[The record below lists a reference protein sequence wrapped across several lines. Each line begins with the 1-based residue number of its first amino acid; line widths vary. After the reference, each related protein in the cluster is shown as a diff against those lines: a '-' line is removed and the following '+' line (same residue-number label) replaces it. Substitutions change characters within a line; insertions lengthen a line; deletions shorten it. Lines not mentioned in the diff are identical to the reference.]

1 MRRKVL
7 NVAKSGGNVSPY
19 SSKKLTKVTGD
30 FGELLVSFLLL
41 KKYEDKNLTVIR
53 TGAEHLPY
61 DLLIPHGARGTPFEK
76 PAAISVKT
84 RGRWKDKSPW
94 KDRLPW
100 DYKRVKEAL
109 SMIGGDYEFWLAFVR
124 YTYSDDGLSFEV
136 YMAKA
141 KDFDEDDFVEFKKK
155 DGVGRQVAR
164 DAFMKKAK
172 LVFLSRAAGTKLYTE

>member
-1 MRRKVL
+1 
-7 NVAKSGGNVSPY
+7 VSPY

-61 DLLIPHGARGTPFEK
+61 DLLIPHAARGTPFEK

-100 DYKRVKEAL
+100 DYEKIKEAL
-109 SMIGGDYEFWLAFVR
+109 RMIERDYEFWLAFVS
-124 YTYSDDGLSFEV
+124 YTYNGDRLSFKV
-136 YMAKA
+136 YIAKA
-141 KDFDEDDFVEFKKK
+141 KDFNEDDFVEFKKK
-155 DGVGRQVAR
+155 DGTGKQIRK

-172 LVFLSRAAGTKLYTE
+172 LVFFSRTAGTKLDQK

>member
-1 MRRKVL
+1 M
-7 NVAKSGGNVSPY
+7 NPY

-84 RGRWKDKSPW
+84 RGRWKDRSPW
-94 KDRLPW
+94 KDTLPW
-100 DYKRVKEAL
+100 NHEKIKEAL
-109 SMIGGDYEFWLAFVR
+109 RMIGRDYEFWLAFVS
-124 YTYSDDGLSFEV
+124 YAYNSDRLSFEV

-141 KDFDEDDFVEFKKK
+141 RDFDEGDFVGFKKK
-155 DGVGRQVAR
+155 DQTGKQIRK

-172 LVFLSRAAGTKLYTE
+172 LVFLSRDGGTKLD